1 MFISQNDEYQLESLL
16 AFVITKTNWGL
27 GKKMNSW
34 IPNTWNMVLGIHYD
48 DLFVKGVSRYI

>member
-48 DLFVKGVSRYI
+48 DLFVKGVS